1 MGSAFARNL
10 GLRRT
15 NSKYVCFLDSDD
27 VWKKNKLLNQINFMT
42 ELNLD
47 FSYTFY
53 ETIDEYGSPIG
64 KVAMSDLNNFNK
76 FIRNTSISTSSMMV
90 KRSYLKQLKL
100 KGIWL

>member
-1 MGSAFARNL
+1 
-10 GLRRT
+10 
-15 NSKYVCFLDSDD
+15 
-27 VWKKNKLLNQINFMT
+27 MT

-53 ETIDEYGSPIG
+53 ETIGKYGSPIG

-90 KRSYLKQLKL
+90 RGL
-100 KGIWL
+100 I